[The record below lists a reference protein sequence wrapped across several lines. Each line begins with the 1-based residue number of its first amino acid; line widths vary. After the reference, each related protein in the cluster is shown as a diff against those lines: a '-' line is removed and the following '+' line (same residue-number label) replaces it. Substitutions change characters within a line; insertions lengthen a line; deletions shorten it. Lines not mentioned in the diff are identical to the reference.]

1 MAVRSA
7 LVAYSC
13 LGLAILFE
21 VTGSTFLQKSQQF
34 TKMAPTLTFIA
45 LYGVSFWF
53 LSQALKSMPLGVAYA
68 IWSGLGIVLTAAIS
82 VVIFRQVLDMA
93 AIIGIAMI
101 VSGVAVMQVFSRAAA
116 Y

>member
-1 MAVRSA
+1 MRSA
-7 LVAYSC
+7 PAAYLY

-34 TKMAPTLTFIA
+34 TKMAPTLTLII
-45 LYGVSFWF
+45 LYGISFWF

-68 IWSGLGIVLTAAIS
+68 IWSGLGIVLTATIS
-82 VVIFRQVLDMA
+82 VLVFRQVLDMA

-101 VSGVAVMQVFSRAAA
+101 VSGVVVMQVFSQAVTH
-116 Y
+116 

>member
-1 MAVRSA
+1 MRSA
-7 LVAYSC
+7 LVAYSY

-21 VTGSTFLQKSQQF
+21 VTGSIFLQMSQQL
-34 TKMAPTLTFIA
+34 TKLVPTLTVVAF
-45 LYGVSFWF
+45 YGVSFWS

-82 VVIFRQVLDMA
+82 VVIFKQVLDMA

-101 VSGVAVMQVFSRAAA
+101 VSGVVFMQLFSQSATH
-116 Y
+116 